1 MGKGEYNTA
10 EVDLEVV
17 ILLSLLFFFF
27 FFYNIIV
34 IIRGAKQDEG
44 LSVHGTFW
52 TGRTERGTLVMK
64 SSKSQ

>member
-1 MGKGEYNTA
+1 MGKGECNTA

-17 ILLSLLFFFF
+17 ILLSLLF

>member
-1 MGKGEYNTA
+1 MGKGECNTA

-17 ILLSLLFFFF
+17 ILLSLLVFFL
-27 FFYNIIV
+27 YNIIV